1 AETLEKLAAPLYRGA
16 DGGGHSGVDSTTR
29 RYDTLL
35 ALPDHIPQEIVDIG
49 LILLFFA
56 VAGLHIDSALSRPRH
71 CILFNAPAVIYNDSL
86 KLWKVEE
93 MLNVF
98 RADSGARESD
108 RLQLRKPYYELA
120 KSDVPQVPL
129 GPVASKREVAKPLKP
144 IVCEE
149 SRKAMILKGGAA
161 EFKGVELRHL
171 L

>member
-1 AETLEKLAAPLYRGA
+1 MLQVRTEVMLTAALIY
-16 DGGGHSGVDSTTR
+16 V
-29 RYDTLL
+29 TLL
-35 ALPDHIPQEIVDIG
+35 GLPDHIPQEIVDIG
-49 LILLFFA
+49 LILIFFA

-86 KLWKVEE
+86 KVWKVEE

-98 RADSGARESD
+98 RADSGAREID
-108 RLQLRKPYYELA
+108 RLQLRKPNYELA

-144 IVCEE
+144 IVGEE